1 MTKRYRISLKVYS
14 NFLIFAILFNLMLLF
29 ASGHRVNLSVF
40 HYLIPIYATLSI
52 LLLIIY
58 PKTSNNRK
66 LVLVFTLLFLGVSLY
81 FAFGGFYLIFT
92 GDLILEFVIPALIFI
107 GIFISSI
114 GVLCAEVLKLNK
126 SISP

>member
-58 PKTSNNRK
+58 PKISNNRK

>member
-14 NFLIFAILFNLMLLF
+14 SFLIFAILFNLILLF

-126 SISP
+126 NISP